1 MKNADDLWR
10 TGQPREAGRI
20 LLSGLSSAQRVQCA
34 QRILAFIA
42 RDGKVPAEIPEL
54 VAASRERSKW
64 SDAKELF
71 ESLRRKLLK
80 DENQEGA
87 DVLLVGEYAAKVIYN
102 ESIAGG
108 LPGYDSTC
116 GEWMVDCFYNVV
128 SKAGRKE
135 RLDEAW
141 NELLE
146 GASS

>member
-1 MKNADDLWR
+1 MKDAADYWR
-10 TGQPREAGRI
+10 RGEPREAGR
-20 LLSGLSSAQRVQCA
+20 LLFSGLSSSQRVKCA

-54 VAASRERSKW
+54 IAAARERSKW

-87 DVLLVGEYAAKVIYN
+87 DVLLAGEYAAKVIYN

-108 LPGYDSTC
+108 LPGYDQTC

-128 SKAGRKE
+128 SKASRKE
-135 RLDEAW
+135 RLEEAW

-146 GASS
+146 CTSS